1 MTRLSTWRIVLLRLC
16 YLVIAGGL
24 STIVVPTLIALPAD
38 WTSSRAVVVSF
49 LTAMMTLC
57 ALGVFRPIAML
68 PVMVFELIWK
78 FVFMF
83 RIALELWL
91 NGKLDPAF
99 EQTFWDCVP
108 ILLFVPIIPWPLV
121 WRRIMPRRRQADPL
135 PAAAG

>member
-1 MTRLSTWRIVLLRLC
+1 MTRLPTWRIALLRLC

-24 STIVVPTLIALPAD
+24 STIVVPTLIDLPTD
-38 WTSSRAVVVSF
+38 WTNSRAVVVSF

-91 NGKLDPAF
+91 GGRLNPAF

-108 ILLFVPIIPWPLV
+108 ILLFVPIIPWRLV
-121 WRRIMPRRRQADPL
+121 WHRMMPRRRPDPA
-135 PAAAG
+135 PAS